1 MKASHSNHFR
11 QCRGFLTHSRRLGM
25 KPSVSEL
32 IFDEGFPVSGQDLTM
47 RRATRSEAYS
57 DEFLRDAGFG
67 HLRVL
72 RWVLDNCN
80 PMLWRHVTAN

>member
-1 MKASHSNHFR
+1 MR
-11 QCRGFLTHSRRLGM
+11 VFL
-25 KPSVSEL
+25 
-32 IFDEGFPVSGQDLTM
+32 FQGQDLTM